1 MDLTPPSSIGL
12 VGGGLAA
19 FWAAQTLRAQGYDGR
34 LLLVTD
40 EPHAPYDR
48 PPLSKEVLLG
58 TRESARTELLGPELV
73 AELDLELVLGD
84 RVTDLDVDSGRLTL
98 ESGIRVPVDRVLLA
112 TGGRARAL
120 RVPGADL
127 PGVTVLRTRED
138 AERLRTLLVAGGPV
152 VVLGGGFIGLEVA
165 AAARALGCEVTV
177 VEAADRLLARAVP
190 ATAGEQVA
198 RAHRASGIRV
208 ELGLGVATIAG
219 DDRVREV
226 VLTDGRRI
234 AASCVVVGIGMT
246 PADELAR
253 AAGLEVG
260 DGVLTDAGQ
269 TTSNPHVLAAGDVA
283 CSPDPWHGGRV
294 RVEQWQSA
302 QVQGVAAAHTMLGL
316 APPAPPVAWFWSD
329 QGEVRLQ
336 VAGVPA
342 RGRDVVRRGGDG
354 DSCTLHLD
362 AGRVVGAVSLN
373 RPRDLRG
380 AMLLIE
386 SGAVVDPAL
395 FADESVDLRRTARA
409 TSPSGR
415 R

>member
-12 VGGGLAA
+12 VGGGLAS
-19 FWAAQTLRAQGYDGR
+19 FWAAHTLRAQGYDGR

-40 EPHAPYDR
+40 ERHAPYDR
-48 PPLSKEVLLG
+48 PSLSKEVLLG
-58 TRESARTELLGPELV
+58 TREPAATELLAPGRV
-73 AELDLELVLGD
+73 ADLALELVLGE
-84 RVTDLDVDSGRLTL
+84 RVVALDTLAGRLTL
-98 ESGIRVPVDRVLLA
+98 EPGTGLPVDRVLLA
-112 TGGRARAL
+112 TGGRARTLA
-120 RVPGADL
+120 VPGAHL
-127 PGVTVLRTRED
+127 CGVTVLRTRAD
-138 AERLRTLLVAGGPV
+138 AEGLRALLADGGPV
-152 VVLGGGFIGLEVA
+152 VVVGGGFIGLEVA

-190 ATAGEQVA
+190 AAAGEQVA
-198 RAHRASGIRV
+198 RAHRASGIRL
-208 ELGLGVATIAG
+208 ELGRGVAAIDG

-234 AASCVVVGIGMT
+234 PASCVVVGIGMT

-269 TTSNPHVLAAGDVA
+269 TTSHPHVLAAGDVA

-316 APPAPPVAWFWSD
+316 VPPTPPVPWFWSD
-329 QGEVRLQ
+329 QGDVHLQ

-342 RGRDVVRRGGDG
+342 SGREEVRRGD
-354 DSCTLHLD
+354 DDSSCTLHLD
-362 AGRVVGAVSLN
+362 EAGRVVGAVSVN

-380 AMLLIE
+380 AQQLIE
-386 SGAVVDPAL
+386 SGVVL
-395 FADESVDLRRTARA
+395 GRGLLSDESVDLRRAARA
-409 TSPSGR
+409 A
-415 R
+415 